1 MKQSFL
7 NTRVIAGSFA
17 VAGLLIL
24 ALIAWI
30 WFFRPP
36 AAPLSSAAVTLIP
49 GPTSTPLIPPTAT
62 ISLLPVPTATA
73 LPNTIAVGGYVMIT
87 GTEGQGLRLRKEPGL
102 QSELLFLG
110 NDSEVFKVKD
120 GPVQANDR
128 TWWYLEAPYDISR
141 TGWAAS
147 DYLTVVTPPTD

>member
-1 MKQSFL
+1 MKQFFL
-7 NTRVIAGSFA
+7 NKKVVAGSFA
-17 VAGLLIL
+17 LAGLLIL
-24 ALIAWI
+24 ASFAWV
-30 WFFRPP
+30 WFSRPP
-36 AAPLSSAAVTLIP
+36 AAPLSAAEVTLIP

-62 ISLLPVPTATA
+62 VSLLPVPTATA

-87 GTEGQGLRLRKEPGL
+87 GTEAQGLRLRKEPGL

-120 GPVQANDR
+120 GPIQADDR

-147 DYLTVVTPPTD
+147 DYLTVVAPPTD

>member
-1 MKQSFL
+1 M
-7 NTRVIAGSFA
+7 
-17 VAGLLIL
+17 
-24 ALIAWI
+24 

-62 ISLLPVPTATA
+62 VSLLPVPTATA

-87 GTEGQGLRLRKEPGL
+87 GTEGLGLRLRSAPGL

-120 GPVQANDR
+120 GPVQADDK
-128 TWWYLEAPYDISR
+128 TWWYLVAPYDTNR

-147 DYLTVVTPPTD
+147 DYLTVVAAPTD